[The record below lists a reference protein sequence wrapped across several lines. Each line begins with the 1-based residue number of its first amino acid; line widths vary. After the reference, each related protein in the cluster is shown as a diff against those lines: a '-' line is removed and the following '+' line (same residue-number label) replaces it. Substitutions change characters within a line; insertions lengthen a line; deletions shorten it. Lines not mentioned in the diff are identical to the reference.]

1 MWYNGAN
8 RLLLFS
14 NIMYHPLAKEMQ
26 PSLNFFVLSPPTMQ
40 ISYVVI
46 LMEG

>member
-1 MWYNGAN
+1 MEQIV
-8 RLLLFS
+8 FS
-14 NIMYHPLAKEMQ
+14 YFLMYHPLAKEMQ